1 MSMTFAPD
9 SRIFGASSA
18 DVSFG
23 VARKTTSGRLAS
35 RRPSEKGS
43 ASGPAAPPRS
53 GCSRANGT
61 ARESFFPEKNRDTI
75 SAWGCRASST
85 HSSAPEYPVAPRT
98 ATLVFRSNFARSTAP
113 PAGAPHGEARLE
125 AARQPLG
132 GRDRGRREEDRVV
145 AGDRPDDPFERG
157 LVQGARYR
165 VGRRGRRLDDDE
177 VARRLHAQYPLAERA
192 LEPLLTAGLKLRI
205 PGLRVAARIDI
216 SRSRLREAEVL
227 EVPGESGL
235 RHVDAAAREAMLQL
249 LLRVHGAVADDPED
263 LVAAAEPHR
272 MTIHTREYSF
282 ICATRQAFSFRDA
295 GHAAGGPGGLELEA
309 WGTTLPDEPGRD
321 GSDPLFRPVRNR
333 DWETAGEVASFF
345 PVPWRA
351 HRR

>member
-98 ATLVFRSNFARSTAP
+98 ATLVFRSNFRSVNRA
-113 PAGAPHGEARLE
+113 
-125 AARQPLG
+125 
-132 GRDRGRREEDRVV
+132 
-145 AGDRPDDPFERG
+145 
-157 LVQGARYR
+157 
-165 VGRRGRRLDDDE
+165 RRGRRLDDDE

-192 LEPLLTAGLKLRI
+192 LEALLTAGLKLRI
-205 PGLRVAARIDI
+205 PRLRVAARIDI

-235 RHVDAAAREAMLQL
+235 RHIDAAAREAILQL

-272 MTIHTREYSF
+272 MTIHSSEYSF
-282 ICATRQAFSFRDA
+282 ICAARQAFSFRDA
-295 GHAAGGPGGLELEA
+295 GHAAGGTGGLELEA

-321 GSDPLFRPVRNR
+321 GSDPLFRAVRDR